1 MRSFTNWRT
10 LGAALICTAL
20 GLGGVALAQDKDA
33 VIKNRAALMKD
44 NGKNAGSVK
53 AFLDDKGDLA
63 GAQAGAAALVD
74 NIKRIPDAFPPG
86 TAGPDPTGDWAA
98 KPDIWSDWNKF
109 LDVQKT
115 AVAKAEA
122 LLVAVKGG
130 DKAAI
135 QTAFA
140 DLGKNGC
147 GACHTTF
154 REKLKP

>member
-1 MRSFTNWRT
+1 MRSFLTLRI
-10 LGAALICTAL
+10 LGAALVCAAL
-20 GLGGVALAQDKDA
+20 GFGGAALAQDKDA

-44 NGKNAGSVK
+44 QGKNLRAVK
-53 AFLDDKGDLA
+53 DFLDDKGDLA
-63 GAQAGAAALVD
+63 GAQAGAASLVGD
-74 NIKRIPDAFPPG
+74 IKKIPDAFPPG

-98 KPDIWSDWNKF
+98 KPEIWSDWNKF

-122 LLVAVKGG
+122 LLAAVKGG
-130 DKAAI
+130 DKPAI